1 MEKLQKF
8 LQSYPQA
15 RILDIA
21 TGSGQFIDLI
31 SELDDGYTEIIGIDL
46 SDRALEIGRNHFRN
60 NPRVHFEK
68 MNALS
73 ISLPQATF
81 DIVCLSNSLHHFAD
95 VERIIGAMKGLLKP
109 NGALLFNEMICDN
122 LSVKQISHRL
132 LHHFAA
138 KIDRELGIVHQDTLE
153 RNRVMTLLSEQAG
166 LTIHDAW
173 DLEYE
178 HNPTNTDEEIAS
190 LCQTIDRLVTQ
201 IKDPSKVPA
210 LKQEADTIK
219 AYISHNGF
227 DSATQLVVIAK
238 RLAD

>member
-1 MEKLQKF
+1 
-8 LQSYPQA
+8 
-15 RILDIA
+15 
-21 TGSGQFIDLI
+21 
-31 SELDDGYTEIIGIDL
+31 
-46 SDRALEIGRNHFRN
+46 
-60 NPRVHFEK
+60 
-68 MNALS
+68 
-73 ISLPQATF
+73 
-81 DIVCLSNSLHHFAD
+81 
-95 VERIIGAMKGLLKP
+95 
-109 NGALLFNEMICDN
+109 
-122 LSVKQISHRL
+122 VKQISHRL

-219 AYISHNGF
+219 AYISQNGF